1 MCVALFF
8 ISYIPMRVY
17 LYAVQT
23 IHSKLQRSS
32 TYSSSIVSKVR
43 MTLALL
49 KDVWVS
55 INKWVLSEQL
65 VNIVGNI

>member
-1 MCVALFF
+1 MLFK
-8 ISYIPMRVY
+8 P
-17 LYAVQT
+17 

-65 VNIVGNI
+65 VNIVENI

>member
-1 MCVALFF
+1 MLFKQYTQNCRGQVRTVVA
-8 ISYIPMRVY
+8 YV
-17 LYAVQT
+17 
-23 IHSKLQRSS
+23 
-32 TYSSSIVSKVR
+32 VSKVR